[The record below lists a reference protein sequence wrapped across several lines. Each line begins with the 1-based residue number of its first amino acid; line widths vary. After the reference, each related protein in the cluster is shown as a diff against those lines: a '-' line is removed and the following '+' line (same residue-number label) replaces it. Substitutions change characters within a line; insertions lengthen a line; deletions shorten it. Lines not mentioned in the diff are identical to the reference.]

1 MYYEV
6 ALVGAGSRRVYRWW
20 KMDMKIFKACRLNS
34 DPSNPFLFKAGLFI
48 TLSSI
53 WLCDSQMSWFNGP
66 VTLCFIDFS
75 SFGLSSW
82 TSTVNMLFNWFKW
95 VLMLAVGDNPFKWKE
110 FFTELGIS

>member
-53 WLCDSQMSWFNGP
+53 WLWDSQMSWSDRLSLAAEITLFWFEFLDFYCQHALQLVQMGP
-66 VTLCFIDFS
+66 YV
-75 SFGLSSW
+75 GSW
-82 TSTVNMLFNWFKW
+82 R
-95 VLMLAVGDNPFKWKE
+95 
-110 FFTELGIS
+110 